1 MREREGGEI
10 DGGETDRDTPR
21 ETERQVRQR
30 QTDRQTVR
38 DRQRHTERDGQTD
51 RQRQSQID
59 ILERSWGVELSGGQ
73 SWLAGR
79 EYKPGHICRLAQT
92 RRINKVL
99 QESHRFKFTCPRL
112 VLP

>member
-1 MREREGGEI
+1 MRERGGG
-10 DGGETDRDTPR
+10 DRGGRQTETHRERRRDRSDRDR
-21 ETERQVRQR
+21 R
-30 QTDRQTVR
+30 TDRQRGT
-38 DRQRHTERDGQTD
+38 DRQRHTKRDGQTD